1 MQEELLRFPI
11 LIRAQQLLS
20 ILAMKIWA
28 NTQLVAAIPSLK
40 KKTESIVFEESRFPK
55 NPPELL
61 SETKS
66 GQLGRC

>member
-11 LIRAQQLLS
+11 LIRAQQFLS

-40 KKTESIVFEESRFPK
+40 KKTESIVFKESRFPK
-55 NPPELL
+55 TLQNFFQKL
-61 SETKS
+61 KA
-66 GQLGRC
+66 GN